1 MDRILKKLALGGV
14 ALLLV
19 LVGFSA
25 WVHAQPVTDIMLAA
39 DPGESWLH
47 ANGDWAGH
55 RFSTLVQLNTGNV
68 KNLKPAWLFSTGGKT
83 DAQCTPLYHDGLV
96 YFAQDNTVYALDV
109 RSGKRVWKYEH
120 KLPDDWG
127 GQFVPFFTGKHRGLA
142 IYGEYIY
149 FLSNDAK
156 LHAIHYKTGTVK
168 FVKSYP
174 DFPYPKDFAK
184 AADANG
190 YVTTVGPLAIPGTII
205 VPMNATDTGG
215 LQGYVIGVNPDNGE
229 MKWKAN
235 MIPAPGE
242 PGAETWP
249 GDSTKWGGA
258 GPWITGSWDPELKMY
273 FTGTANAY
281 EWNPKNR
288 GGGKMDNV
296 GAASVVAVDTE
307 AGKVAW
313 RYTAV
318 PGDPWDFDVVQT
330 PMLISIDGKKT
341 IVHPNKTGFIHYLEP
356 KTGKF
361 LKALLFADKINWT
374 KGYDADGRPTGQLDL
389 PIEGGPKIDVW
400 PSVLGGVNMYPSAY
414 NPMTGYLYLPAANI
428 GMQYF
433 YEDIKIL
440 SNVRNLGANWE
451 FIWGYEVN
459 EARDVKSGGEVWRDQ
474 KSKNGYAGGMLTTAG
489 NLVFYT
495 SQSGAFQAVN
505 ATTGEILYTFNLGTT
520 AYAGPI
526 TFMVDG
532 KQCVVQAVGG
542 TPAKFGYQEHHMELG
557 GLVAAFCT

>member
-1 MDRILKKLALGGV
+1 MDHLVRKLIVAGIGLSLCLMAAVGV
-14 ALLLV
+14 AQ
-19 LVGFSA
+19 
-25 WVHAQPVTDIMLAA
+25 AQPVTDVLLAA

-47 ANGDWAGH
+47 TNGNWAGH
-55 RFSTLVQLNTGNV
+55 RFSTLTELNTSNV
-68 KNLKPAWLFSTGGKT
+68 KSLKPAWLFSTGGKT
-83 DAQCTPLYHDGLV
+83 DAQNTPLYHDGLV
-96 YFAQDNTVYALDV
+96 YFAQDNTVFAIDA
-109 RSGKRVWKYEH
+109 RSGRRVWKYEH

-127 GQFVPFFTGKHRGLA
+127 GQFVSFFTGKHRGLA

-156 LHAIHYKTGTVK
+156 LHAIQYKTGQMK

-174 DFPYPKDFAK
+174 DFPYPKDFTKAK
-184 AADANG
+184 DSNG
-190 YVTTVGPLAIPGTII
+190 YVTTVGPFAIPGTII

-215 LQGYVIGVNPDNGE
+215 LQGYVIGVNPDTGE

-235 MIPAPGE
+235 MIPVPGE
-242 PGAETWP
+242 PGGETWP
-249 GDSTKWGGA
+249 AGSVQWGGA

-281 EWNPKNR
+281 EWNPKER
-288 GGGKMDNV
+288 GGGKLDNL

-330 PMLISIDGKKT
+330 PMLISIDGKTT

-361 LKALLFADKINWT
+361 LKAVPFADKINWA
-374 KGYDADGRPTGQLDL
+374 KGYDVSGRPIGQLDL

-414 NPMTGYLYLPAANI
+414 NPLTGDVYLPAANI
-428 GMQYF
+428 GMKYF
-433 YEDIKIL
+433 YEDIKIV
-440 SNVRNLGANWE
+440 SNVRALGANWE
-451 FIWGYEVN
+451 FIWGYEVD
-459 EARDVKSGGEVWRDQ
+459 EARDVKSGREVWRDQ

-489 NLVFYT
+489 NLTFYT
-495 SQSGAFQAVN
+495 SQDGVFHAVN
-505 ATTGEILYTFNLGTT
+505 ATTGENLYTFNLGTT
-520 AYAGPI
+520 AYSGPI
-526 TFMVDG
+526 TFTVDG
-532 KQCVVQAVGG
+532 RQCVVQAAGG
-542 TPAKFGYQEHHMELG
+542 TPAKFGYQEHKMELG
-557 GLVAAFCT
+557 GLLAAFCL